1 MTYRIRIELF
11 FPVTIQTF
19 AMEETN
25 VTIKYI
31 AIVQR
36 TFHVFLM
43 NVFLAHRLGHLGNG
57 PVIVRIFQQ
66 ARNRFTLDV
75 GRDETILRIKVRTLG
90 ILVGRNHHRLQCLFR
105 IITTD
110 ALHVSI
116 GNDGSRVI
124 ANHRSCLARRKRPDR
139 KFASHFI
146 HIEQRLNHVVH
157 QFGIGQSHQR
167 MPCTERIPSRESG
180 ISSLSFRSLCDAA
193 IMATIV
199 IVDVVGTVR
208 HHQ

>member
-25 VTIKYI
+25 ITIKYI

-66 ARNRFTLDV
+66 ARNRFTLDI
-75 GRDETILRIKVRTLG
+75 RRNETILRIKVRTLG
-90 ILVGRNHHRLQCLFR
+90 ILVGRNHHRFQCLFR

-116 GNDGSRVI
+116 GNDGSRVV
-124 ANHRSCLARRKRPDR
+124 ANHGTCLARRKRPDR
-139 KFASHFI
+139 KFTSHFI
-146 HIEQRLNHVVH
+146 HIEQ
-157 QFGIGQSHQR
+157 
-167 MPCTERIPSRESG
+167 
-180 ISSLSFRSLCDAA
+180 
-193 IMATIV
+193 
-199 IVDVVGTVR
+199 
-208 HHQ
+208 